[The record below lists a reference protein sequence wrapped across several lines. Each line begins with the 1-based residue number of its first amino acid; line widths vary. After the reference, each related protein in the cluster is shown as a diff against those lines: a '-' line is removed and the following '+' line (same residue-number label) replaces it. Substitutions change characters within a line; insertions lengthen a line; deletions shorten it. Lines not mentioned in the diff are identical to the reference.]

1 MRIDVALSP
10 KEYMR
15 ALRSRRGSFLSFCA
29 ERFTGIAVGRFFSI
43 THHAGYEIN
52 RRITNERN
60 NAIGYIKKTPDGVQV
75 RYWRTKGITT
85 PQALLFWIPV
95 NFLWFLL
102 VCLKN
107 GIYEPWLAVL
117 CTLGL
122 TLFVAAGSAF
132 CDSLTERG
140 EQGEM
145 EVYALLYDPSDP
157 LAYLDSLPRP

>member
-1 MRIDVALSP
+1 MQILSPLSP

-15 ALRSRRGSFLSFCA
+15 ELRSRLGSFLSIGT
-29 ERFTGIAVGRFFSI
+29 ERFTGVAFGRFFSI
-43 THHAGYEIN
+43 THHAGYEFN

-85 PQALLFWIPV
+85 PQALLLWIPIM
-95 NFLWFLL
+95 FLL
-102 VCLKN
+102 SLLLCLEN
-107 GIYEPWLAVL
+107 GIYESWVAVL
-117 CTLGL
+117 STFGL
-122 TLFVAAGSAF
+122 TLFVSAVSAF

-140 EQGEM
+140 KHGEM

-157 LAYLDSLPRP
+157 LAYLDSLSRP

>member
-1 MRIDVALSP
+1 MQILSPLSP
-10 KEYMR
+10 KAYMR
-15 ALRSRRGSFLSFCA
+15 ALRSRLGSFLSIGT
-29 ERFTGIAVGRFFSI
+29 ERITGIAFGRFFSI

-60 NAIGYIKKTPDGVQV
+60 NAIGYIKKTPEGVQV

-95 NFLWFLL
+95 NFLLSLL
-102 VCLKN
+102 SCREN
-107 GIYEPWLAVL
+107 GMYEPWVAVL
-117 CTLGL
+117 LTLGL
-122 TLFVAAGSAF
+122 TLFVSAGSAF

-140 EQGEM
+140 KLGEM
-145 EVYALLYDPSDP
+145 EVYGLLYDPSDP

>member
-1 MRIDVALSP
+1 MRILSPLSP
-10 KEYMR
+10 KAYMR
-15 ALRSRRGSFLSFCA
+15 ALRSRLDSFFRLGT

-85 PQALLFWIPV
+85 PQALLFWIPI
-95 NFLWFLL
+95 NFLLCLL
-102 VCLKN
+102 LCLEN
-107 GIYEPWLAVL
+107 GIYEPWVAVL
-117 CTLGL
+117 STLGL
-122 TLFVAAGSAF
+122 TLFVSAGSAF

-140 EQGEM
+140 KNGEM
-145 EVYALLYDPSDP
+145 EVYGLLYDPSDP
-157 LAYLDSLPRP
+157 LAYLDSVPRP